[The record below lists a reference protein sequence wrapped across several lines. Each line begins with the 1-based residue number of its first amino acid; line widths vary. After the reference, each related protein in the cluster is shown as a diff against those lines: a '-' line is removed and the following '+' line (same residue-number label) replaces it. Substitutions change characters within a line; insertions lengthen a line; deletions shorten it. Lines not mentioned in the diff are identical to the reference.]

1 MASWIRPG
9 QAIELR
15 AGGMVLVLEETPDGV
30 TVDVMTAAGF
40 TIAEPR
46 VELVEGHLVIDL
58 EAVPVALPGGIPVP
72 A

>member
-30 TVDVMTAAGF
+30 TLDVICAAG
-40 TIAEPR
+40 AVLVEPR
-46 VELVEGHLVIDL
+46 VEIADAHLVIDL
-58 EAVPVALPGGIPVP
+58 AAVPVALPGGIPVP

>member
-1 MASWIRPG
+1 MAQWIRPG
-9 QAIELR
+9 EAMELR

-30 TVDVMTAAGF
+30 TLDVICVAG
-40 TIAEPR
+40 AVLVEPR

-58 EAVPVALPGGIPVP
+58 SAAPVALPGGIPVP